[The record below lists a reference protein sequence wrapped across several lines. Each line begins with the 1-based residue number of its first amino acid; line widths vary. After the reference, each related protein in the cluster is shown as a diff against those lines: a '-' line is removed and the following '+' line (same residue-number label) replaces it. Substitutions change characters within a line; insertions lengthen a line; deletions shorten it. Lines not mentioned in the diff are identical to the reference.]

1 MSLDFFLGVFPQLI
15 DGTWITILLVLV
27 SGAIGNSLAL
37 GVALARVSKNPL
49 LWMPSYTYIYLIRG
63 TPLLVQMYFL
73 YYGMGDVF
81 AHEPAIRHSFF
92 WPILRNGFWYGVAA
106 LSLSTAGYTGE
117 VLRGAIQAVPFGEV
131 EAGRAFGMSYWLIL
145 RRVVLPRAIQICL
158 PTLGGETIL
167 LLKSTALVSTITVE
181 DMMWKANF
189 IRVQTFRIY
198 EPLLAA
204 ALVYIALTFLL
215 SRGFRVLER
224 HMNRDRLQPI
234 PAELPMV
241 VDAR

>member
-27 SGAIGNSLAL
+27 SAAIGNTLAI
-37 GVALARVSKNPL
+37 GVALARVSKRRW
-49 LWMPSYTYIYLIRG
+49 LWIPSYTYIYLIRG

-73 YYGMGDVF
+73 YYGMGDVL
-81 AHEPAIRHSFF
+81 AHEPAIRHSFI
-92 WPILRNGFWYGVAA
+92 WPFLRDGFWYGVAA

-117 VLRGAIQAVPFGEV
+117 VLRSAIQAVPFGEI
-131 EAGRAFGMSYWLIL
+131 EAGRAFGMSHWLIL

-189 IRVQTFRIY
+189 IRVQTFRVY

-204 ALVYIALTFLL
+204 ALVYIALTFVLT
-215 SRGFRVLER
+215 RGFRILER
-224 HMNRDRLQPI
+224 RLNRDRLQPV
-234 PAELPMV
+234 PAELPVV